1 MAISGK
7 ERDAFEKKLEAYVGL
22 DIGVEDQSRNPINE
36 AMIRQWCEAMGDE
49 NPIYLDTE
57 RAGDSAHGGIVAP
70 PAMLQ
75 AWTMPR
81 PKIEGIAERGGAP
94 GEMNPDGPIPTLD
107 RAGFVGTL
115 ATNSELEFFRYLKPG
130 DHLRTTSE
138 LESISVRKKTGLGEG
153 YFITWITRY
162 FDQENEL
169 VGQQLFRILKFDPS
183 TIDLSKFGGAQ

>member
-1 MAISGK
+1 MASWGYFDQVVSGVKWRFLVVDSNK
-7 ERDAFEKKLEAYVGL
+7 EALG
-22 DIGVEDQSRNPINE
+22 SRWREQLFWLPK
-36 AMIRQWCEAMGDE
+36 AA
-49 NPIYLDTE
+49 
-57 RAGDSAHGGIVAP
+57 AGDYEHLLVFMHDSRVTLA
-70 PAMLQ
+70 
-75 AWTMPR
+75 TD
-81 PKIEGIAERGGAP
+81 

-107 RAGFVGTL
+107 RAGFAGTL

-138 LESISVRKKTGLGEG
+138 LESISVRKRTGLGEG

-162 FDQENEL
+162 FDQSNEL